1 MTLQSIRERRFA
13 QSQRQFARCKA
24 LSVSFASLAFGLG
37 LAVLLGWLFD
47 IDLLKRIH
55 PSLVSMK
62 ANTAVCLM
70 LIASSVL
77 LLEDRLASPLRR
89 RVAYVFAAFVGV
101 VGLLSLSEHLFGWD
115 LRIDQLLFHESAAEA
130 GQSFPGR
137 IGVAASLDFFF
148 LGTSLLFLDVRSKRW
163 FRLSNISVLS
173 VVVITL
179 VTFLYYFYG
188 IDKLD
193 PIAPYFT
200 IALHTVIAFFS
211 LCAAVLYM
219 RPERGVTNLLLSSS
233 PGSLVARRIW
243 PAILIVVLLGWIRN
257 LGRAAGYYGP
267 GFGTAVFVVAILLL
281 LVGLVWWT
289 AATLNR
295 TDKRRLE
302 ADLAMRESES
312 RLMALLEQ
320 LPVGIGLTDRK
331 GDFLIKNSRLN
342 EFVSDRLPSLDP
354 VVRERWREWD
364 ENGQLLDASEWP
376 SARAL
381 RGETGSPSEM
391 LFTDENRKQVWTRV
405 ASVPFRDEADEIDG
419 VIVVVQEIDEQKRA
433 TEERA
438 RLAAIVDSSEDAIIS
453 KDLEGTIITWNV
465 GAERMFGYTAEEVIG
480 KSITILMPPDRLA
493 EEPEILRRIRLGDRI
508 EHFETVRQRKDGTLL
523 DISLTVSP
531 IFDQRGK
538 PIGVSKIARDIT
550 SRKATETRLDL
561 IAQVSDFIR
570 TLQNPQELSYAV
582 AKTVGTH
589 LDVRRCLFDETD
601 LESDLEIVHKDYCDR
616 AESVAGE
623 HRISDYSSITSA
635 EMARGLTVV
644 NHDSK
649 IDPRTA
655 ADYERSY
662 EATGERAYIAV
673 PLMRNGRWVASLW
686 ASDDQPRHWTKEEVL
701 LLQTVGERTWT
712 AIEKLRSEVE
722 RDRLLSSEQ
731 EARDAAEKA
740 NQVKDEFLATLSHE
754 LRNPLN
760 VILGYSELLMRM
772 PELKESQRLR
782 QMGMALRRN
791 AQAQSQ
797 LINDLLDLSRLQTG
811 KISLNHETVSLV
823 AIIDSAVET
832 VQTEATA
839 KNIDIH
845 LKIMD
850 HLLFVEGDRLRL
862 QQIAWNILNNA
873 VKFTPDGG
881 SVSITLRGEAHD
893 AVLAIEDSGQGID
906 PAFLPS
912 VFEMFRQ
919 ADSSNSRCHG
929 GLGIG
934 LALVRQLVAL
944 HEGTITAESEG
955 ANKGSRFTVRLPLI
969 NEVETS
975 ALGLRD
981 SAPVELNLPA
991 HTSVLIVDDSY
1002 DTIVMLEQLL
1012 KISGAT
1018 VTTATSA
1025 QEALQILTEKAFDV
1039 VLSDISMPEMDGYEF
1054 LRRLRQIKGRE
1065 HLPVIAI
1072 TGFGRS
1078 GDIERARN
1086 AGFYSHLTKPLSLES
1101 LAAVLQRV
1109 VETRLNRTGSDSV
1122 QSDSPSF
1129 DHDLIA

>member
-1 MTLQSIRERRFA
+1 
-13 QSQRQFARCKA
+13 
-24 LSVSFASLAFGLG
+24 
-37 LAVLLGWLFD
+37 
-47 IDLLKRIH
+47 
-55 PSLVSMK
+55 
-62 ANTAVCLM
+62 
-70 LIASSVL
+70 
-77 LLEDRLASPLRR
+77 
-89 RVAYVFAAFVGV
+89 
-101 VGLLSLSEHLFGWD
+101 
-115 LRIDQLLFHESAAEA
+115 
-130 GQSFPGR
+130 
-137 IGVAASLDFFF
+137 
-148 LGTSLLFLDVRSKRW
+148 
-163 FRLSNISVLS
+163 
-173 VVVITL
+173 
-179 VTFLYYFYG
+179 
-188 IDKLD
+188 
-193 PIAPYFT
+193 
-200 IALHTVIAFFS
+200 
-211 LCAAVLYM
+211 
-219 RPERGVTNLLLSSS
+219 
-233 PGSLVARRIW
+233 
-243 PAILIVVLLGWIRN
+243 
-257 LGRAAGYYGP
+257 
-267 GFGTAVFVVAILLL
+267 
-281 LVGLVWWT
+281 
-289 AATLNR
+289 
-295 TDKRRLE
+295 
-302 ADLAMRESES
+302 
-312 RLMALLEQ
+312 
-320 LPVGIGLTDRK
+320 
-331 GDFLIKNSRLN
+331 
-342 EFVSDRLPSLDP
+342 
-354 VVRERWREWD
+354 
-364 ENGQLLDASEWP
+364 
-376 SARAL
+376 
-381 RGETGSPSEM
+381 
-391 LFTDENRKQVWTRV
+391 
-405 ASVPFRDEADEIDG
+405 
-419 VIVVVQEIDEQKRA
+419 
-433 TEERA
+433 
-438 RLAAIVDSSEDAIIS
+438 
-453 KDLEGTIITWNV
+453 
-465 GAERMFGYTAEEVIG
+465 MFGYTAEEVIG